1 MADEEDLLGAVDG
14 IDEEEEDEAEA
25 QAGGFPLMK
34 YLPII
39 GGVLI
44 VQIIIGYVLVNW
56 IFSPSGEPPEPSEEV
71 VQEAAPV
78 ETFALSEEILYDKL
92 DAIVVNP
99 AGTGGLRFLSTEV
112 HLGLSDPE
120 LGEQIDQMKLMS
132 KIRDRLIG
140 IFQSKTIDQLEPEH
154 HEALKQEIMKK
165 LNQFLGRNAIISVYF
180 QGFVIQ

>member
-14 IDEEEEDEAEA
+14 VDEEEGEAEA
-25 QAGGFPLMK
+25 QAGGSPLMK

-56 IFSPSGEPPEPSEEV
+56 IFSPSEESPKPSEEV
-71 VQEAAPV
+71 VQEASPD
-78 ETFALSEEILYDKL
+78 ETLVLNEEIIYDKL
-92 DAIVVNP
+92 EPIVVNP
-99 AGTGGLRFLSTEV
+99 AGTGGIRFLSTEV
-112 HLGLSDPE
+112 HLGLSSPA

-132 KIRDRLIG
+132 RIRDRLIG
-140 IFQSKTIDQLEPEH
+140 IFQSKTIDQLEPER
-154 HEALKQEIMKK
+154 HEALKQEIMEK
-165 LNQFLGRNAIISVYF
+165 LNQFLGKNAIISVYF